1 MGYQMKRIVSLVPS
15 LTEAVCDLGLE
26 KEVVG
31 ITNFCTHPKSI
42 LKTKDRIGGTK
53 DPDLEKIKSLKPTHI
68 LVNSEENKPEHIKY
82 LAKISD
88 VIETDVRKVSD
99 TLDMYD
105 QLGRRLDCVHE
116 ANKKIET
123 IKDLIENLSD
133 IYNGAGSLKALYF
146 IWKDPWMCVSDDTYI
161 ADVLRYFGIR
171 IVNLVDITKGEAGR
185 YPEID
190 ISCAEQYEASI
201 CLFSS
206 EPWPFRIR
214 DIKAFDEDYKGQRSY
229 FKVDGKDFSWYG
241 SSTLTVMRKA
251 LQFRSEGLDMF
262 RKVVID

>member
-1 MGYQMKRIVSLVPS
+1 MKRIVSLVPS

-42 LKTKDRIGGTK
+42 LKMKERVGGTK
-53 DPDLEKIKSLKPTHI
+53 DPDLQKIKSLKPTHI
-68 LVNSEENKPEHIKY
+68 LVNSEENKPEHIQF
-82 LAKISD
+82 LSKISN
-88 VIETDVRKVSD
+88 VIETDVRSVVD

-105 QLGRRLDCVHE
+105 QLGRNLDCLDE
-116 ANKKIET
+116 ANKKKET
-123 IKDLIENLSD
+123 IRNLIAELSD
-133 IYNGAGSLKALYF
+133 IYNAPGSFKALYF

-161 ADVLRYFGIR
+161 ADVLRYFGIQ
-171 IVNLVDITKGEAGR
+171 IVNSVDISKGEAGR

-190 ISCAEQYEASI
+190 ISRAEEYGACV

-214 DIKAFDEDYKGQRSY
+214 DIKAFDEQYKGEKSY

-241 SSTLTVMRKA
+241 SSTLTVMKKA
-251 LQFRSEGLDMF
+251 LQFKSEGLEMF
-262 RKVVID
+262 RKVVIT